1 MIPISQQVSLVW
13 RKLLRSP
20 GFSAIAILTLALGIG
35 ANTAIFSVVHS
46 VLLTPLPFERPQ
58 ELYGLWHTGHG
69 IGIPQVEQS
78 NATYTVYRG
87 LAESFSEVGLANG
100 GFSMSLTEVGEPVRI
115 DTAAVTASL
124 FEVLGVPTLFGRTFS
139 EQEDDPGA
147 PQVAVMSYELWRG
160 RFGGDPD
167 ILGRSLL
174 LNGTSWEIIGV
185 MPASFTF
192 PGAGTEIWIPHVI
205 VPEDL
210 GRVNF
215 SYDAVGRLKPG
226 VLVEVANEELGR
238 LLRQLPEIY
247 PGELTA
253 GLIESAELVP
263 YISPLLF
270 DVVGDVSQVLWIL
283 LGTVSFVLLIAC
295 ANVANLFLVRAEGRQ
310 RELALRSALGASRGD
325 TVQFF
330 LTESLALAALG
341 GIFGIGF
348 AYLALRGLVA
358 LSPDNIPRLDEIGL
372 HPEVLLFTAGLS
384 LFSGV
389 LFGLI
394 PVLRYRR
401 PNLVSAINEGSRS
414 TSAGRETHLVRGTL
428 VVVQVALALVLLI
441 GSGLM
446 ARSFWELRNVHP
458 GFEADGLLT
467 MRLSLPRAN
476 YTEAEDVAAFYQRL
490 MAELASLPG
499 VTRVGAVSNL
509 PMTDGQSNNGAVLE
523 DFPLQPDELPPIVRT
538 NYATPGY
545 FETLHIALREGR
557 LFEPRDHEQQTGAVI
572 VSANFARQ
580 FWPEASAVG
589 RRLTP
594 GLPSEDARWY
604 TIVGVVGN
612 VRDDGLS
619 EEPPTMIYYP
629 VVGLGGDYG
638 DWVRRTMS
646 VAIRTEVEP
655 MSLAAAARQKVWDLD
670 ARLPLV
676 SMRSGEAIVAE
687 SVARTSY
694 TMILL
699 AIAAGVALVL
709 GAVGIYGVIS
719 YIVSQRTREIGIRMA
734 LGAERSGVSRMV
746 VAQGMRIAAIGVALG
761 VLGALAATRLMTALL
776 FGVESHDPATFA
788 GLSLFL
794 LAVAALASYI
804 PARRAAS
811 VSPMRALHYE

>member
-1 MIPISQQVSLVW
+1 M
-13 RKLLRSP
+13 
-20 GFSAIAILTLALGIG
+20 
-35 ANTAIFSVVHS
+35 
-46 VLLTPLPFERPQ
+46 
-58 ELYGLWHTGHG
+58 
-69 IGIPQVEQS
+69 
-78 NATYTVYRG
+78 
-87 LAESFSEVGLANG
+87 
-100 GFSMSLTEVGEPVRI
+100 
-115 DTAAVTASL
+115 
-124 FEVLGVPTLFGRTFS
+124 
-139 EQEDDPGA
+139 
-147 PQVAVMSYELWRG
+147 
-160 RFGGDPD
+160 
-167 ILGRSLL
+167 
-174 LNGTSWEIIGV
+174 
-185 MPASFTF
+185 
-192 PGAGTEIWIPHVI
+192 
-205 VPEDL
+205 
-210 GRVNF
+210 
-215 SYDAVGRLKPG
+215 
-226 VLVEVANEELGR
+226 
-238 LLRQLPEIY
+238 PEIY

-557 LFEPRDHEQQTGAVI
+557 LFEPRIVRTNYATPGYFETLHIALREGRLFEPRDHEQQTGAVI